1 MRSVNTPLPNWH
13 HAHGSPLFQ
22 GLIKQSPKDF
32 EVVECLDFELSGDG
46 EHDFLWIEK
55 EGANTAWV
63 AKALAKYA
71 GVPERDA
78 GYAGLKDRQAVT
90 RQWFSV
96 RRPDGSGTDWE
107 SFELAGVSI
116 LESTRHLKKLKRG
129 AHSGNRFRIAVRAAD
144 ASSADIDER
153 LKLIRDSGVPN
164 YFGPQRF
171 GRGGNNLQLA
181 GEVFAGKRM
190 KRAQRSIALSSARSF
205 VFNEILSARVSDGS
219 WNQALPGEALNL
231 DGTGSFFVAEE
242 IDKELIERLRSMDI
256 HPTGALWGRG
266 ESKCRDAAA
275 KLEQDIAGSWPEL
288 TNGLEKAGLTM
299 SRRPL
304 RLAVGDLSWEISGNT
319 LWLEFHLRRGSYAT
333 SVLRELANVNDG

>member
-1 MRSVNTPLPNWH
+1 MQNASLPLPNWH
-13 HAHGSPLFQ
+13 RAYGSPLFQ
-22 GLIKQSPKDF
+22 GLIKQSPRDF

-78 GYAGLKDRQAVT
+78 GYAGLKDRQALT

-96 RRPDGSGTDWE
+96 RRPNASGTDWE

-116 LESTRHLKKLKRG
+116 LESTRHVKKLKRG
-129 AHSGNRFRIAVRAAD
+129 AHAGNRFRIAVRAVD
-144 ASSADIDER
+144 APSSDIDER
-153 LKLIRDSGVPN
+153 LRLIRASGVPN

-171 GRGGNNLQLA
+171 GRGGNNLRLA
-181 GEVFAGKRM
+181 REVFAGKRM

-205 VFNEILSARVSDGS
+205 VFNEILSTRVNDGS
-219 WNQALPGEALNL
+219 WNQALPGEAFNL

-242 IDKELIERLRSMDI
+242 IDEELVERLRSMDI

-275 KLEQDIAGSWPEL
+275 KLEQDVADSWPEL
-288 TNGLEKAGLTM
+288 ASGLEKAGLEM

-304 RLAVGDLSWEISGNT
+304 RLVVGDLSWELIDGT
-319 LWLEFHLRRGSYAT
+319 LWLDFYLRRGSFAT
-333 SVLRELANVNDG
+333 SVVCEMGDASDD

>member
-144 ASSADIDER
+144 APSSDIDER

-181 GEVFAGKRM
+181 GQVFAGKRM
-190 KRAQRSIALSSARSF
+190 KRAQRSIALSAARSF

-219 WNQALPGEALNL
+219 WNEALPGEAFNL
-231 DGTGSFFVAEE
+231 DGTGSFFVGEE
-242 IDKELIERLRSMDI
+242 IDEELIERLHSMDI

-275 KLEQDIAGSWPEL
+275 KLEQAVADSWPEL

-319 LWLEFHLRRGSYAT
+319 VWIEFHLRRGSYAT
-333 SVLRELANVNDG
+333 SVIRELANVNDG